1 MFQLAYV
8 SGATSGIGMALARLL
23 AKEGIP
29 LLLTGRDIARL
40 DGLVNELKPLVPVQ
54 SFTADFAEESGRR
67 KAAAEIRKHVPD
79 LIINNAG
86 FGLYGP
92 AVNYPVDKQVEVV
105 QVDAT
110 AVFEMTLEAAQV
122 LKEQGRKGVI
132 LNVSSAAA
140 FQVFP
145 YFAAYAASKAFVN
158 SVSESLD
165 FELKDQGIR
174 VLTACP
180 GQVSTRFSE
189 RASGKALYVNEG
201 FLVMSVEEAAEA
213 IYRQI
218 QLGKRLNV
226 FNWKYKVLSFFS
238 RLLPASLSAALVKRV
253 VARRAKQGV

>member
-8 SGATSGIGMALARLL
+8 SGATSGIGTALARLL
-23 AKEGIP
+23 AKKGIS
-29 LLLTGRDIARL
+29 LLLTGRDSARL
-40 DGLVNELKPLVPVQ
+40 EALVSELQSLVPVK
-54 SFTADFAEESGRR
+54 SFTADFAQESGRR

-79 LIINNAG
+79 LVVNNAG
-86 FGLYGP
+86 FGLYGL
-92 AVNYPVDKQVEVV
+92 AVNYPVEKQMEVV
-105 QVDAT
+105 QVDAS
-110 AVFEMTLEAAQV
+110 AVFEMTLEAALA
-122 LKEQGRKGVI
+122 LKGQGKKGVI

-165 FELKDQGIR
+165 FELRDHGIR
-174 VLTACP
+174 VLTTCP

-189 RASGKALYVNEG
+189 RASGKSLYVNEG
-201 FLVMSVEEAAEA
+201 FLVMDGEEAAEA
-213 IYRQI
+213 IYKQI
-218 QLGKRLNV
+218 QSGTRLNV

-253 VARRAKQGV
+253 VARRAKQRA